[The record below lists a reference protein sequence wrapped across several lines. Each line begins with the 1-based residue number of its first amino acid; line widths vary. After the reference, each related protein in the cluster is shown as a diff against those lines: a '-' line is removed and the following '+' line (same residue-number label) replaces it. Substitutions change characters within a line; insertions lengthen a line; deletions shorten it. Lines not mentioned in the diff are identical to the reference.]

1 MKTKLVGALLLWLL
15 VITSMS
21 FAQDAPDLFQGY
33 DGEWHHVSEQLIA
46 LAEATPPERF
56 AWRPATGVRSTSEV
70 YIHIVRAN
78 S

>member
-1 MKTKLVGALLLWLL
+1 MN
-15 VITSMS
+15 TSLS

-46 LAEATPPERF
+46 LAEATPPEKF

-70 YIHIVRAN
+70 
-78 S
+78 